1 MMEAVSGRLSKT
13 KPTPSLIHHFLENSA
28 KRFPDQIAVVHES
41 KRVTYDQVNLFANQ
55 LAHRLIEAG
64 VCRNE
69 RVVFICEN
77 GLEYIFCYYGIL
89 KAGGWAVSLNTELK
103 SESISELLNELEP
116 KVLIISSKF
125 EKSFHSL
132 DLSPY
137 HIQYLFILNPRLA
150 WPSSGYE
157 VSSLYEDFSHQPNHN
172 PELDIDHQS
181 IATIIYTSGSA
192 GKPKGVMLTHANIT
206 ANTQAIIEYLD
217 LTSNDIQMVVLPFFY
232 VMGKSLL
239 NTHFAVGGRVVINNK
254 FAYTAAVLKQ
264 MAEERVTGFSG
275 VPSTYAHLL
284 FKSPLAQY
292 RDKLPFL
299 RYCSQAGGHMPK
311 HIKLELIKILPR
323 HTRLIVMYGATE
335 ASARLTYDPPYFL
348 SSKIDSIGK
357 PISGVS
363 IRILSPEGMLLRT
376 GGTGELVAQGK
387 NIMSGY
393 YKDEE
398 TTKRVLDHHGYHT
411 GDLGYYDQ
419 EGFFYITG
427 RKDNQIKAGGHR
439 LHPQEIEDVI
449 IESGL
454 VSECLIFGIKD
465 LFGTDQLAG
474 LAVPLAESMESSIN
488 ILKFC
493 STKLPKYKVP
503 ESLLLVAAIPKNSNG
518 KPDLHKS
525 LELFRKEYNYEG
537 RKSS

>member
-1 MMEAVSGRLSKT
+1 MKSR
-13 KPTPSLIHHFLENSA
+13 PSLIHHFLENST

-41 KRVTYDQVNLFANQ
+41 RRVTYDQVNRFANQ
-55 LAHRLIEAG
+55 LAHRLIQAG
-64 VCRNE
+64 LCRND

-103 SESISELLNELEP
+103 PESISELLTELEP
-116 KVLIISSKF
+116 KVLIVSSKY
-125 EKSFHSL
+125 ERALHSL

-137 HIQYLFILNPRLA
+137 RIQHLFILNPRLA
-150 WPSSGYE
+150 WSSSGYV
-157 VSSLYEDFSHQPNHN
+157 VSSLYEDLSHQPDHN
-172 PELDIDHQS
+172 PELDIDPQS
-181 IATIIYTSGSA
+181 SATIIFTSGSA
-192 GKPKGVMLTHANIT
+192 GKPKGVMLTHANIA
-206 ANTQAIIEYLD
+206 ANTRAIIEYLD

-292 RDKLPFL
+292 RDKLPYL

-311 HIKLELIKILPR
+311 HIKLELLKILPR
-323 HTRLIVMYGATE
+323 HTRLIIMYGATE
-335 ASARLTYDPPYFL
+335 ASARLTFVPPELL
-348 SSKIDSIGK
+348 SSKIESIGK
-357 PISGVS
+357 PISGVT
-363 IRILSPEGMLLRT
+363 IRILSPEGVLLKP
-376 GGTGELVAQGK
+376 GETGELVAQGK

-393 YKDEE
+393 FKDDEA
-398 TTKRVLDHHGYHT
+398 TNRVLDRHGYHT
-411 GDLGYYDQ
+411 GDLGYYDH
-419 EGFFYITG
+419 EGFLFVTG
-427 RKDNQIKAGGHR
+427 RKDNQIKVGGHR
-439 LHPQEIEDVI
+439 LHPQEIEDII
-449 IESGL
+449 IESGQ
-454 VSECLIFGIKD
+454 VSECLIFGIPD
-465 LFGTDQLAG
+465 SFGTDRLAG
-474 LAVPLAESMESSIN
+474 LAVPIAESMKSSKN
-488 ILKFC
+488 ILKYC
-493 STKLPKYKVP
+493 STKLPKYKIP

-525 LELFRKEYNYEG
+525 LELFRRESNQVG